1 MSVKIIRFAL
11 PAVAAAALLA
21 GCSSVENSHRQKA
34 GMMADFNAG
43 NNASVMAEI
52 DYKLRE
58 PAWYNSSVVNTGDEV
73 MWRLEA
79 GSMNFHTGKYRECI
93 AQLDAAERLIA
104 EYDNRATVSVRDAG
118 AEAGT
123 AVTNLNAL
131 PYRGFCRDRI
141 ALSIYKSLA
150 YLGIGQEQSF
160 RAQLHRL
167 RDDQK
172 DVQEKYRKF
181 FEQEQ
186 KELDKQ
192 RREHPAEAKKA
203 AASSSES
210 SMTGNAQNAEFTAG
224 LKNVRKI
231 ANRGYGNFLNPAAI
245 YLSGLGNLRDG
256 NFDNARIDF
265 KRLCEAMPN
274 NPTFKQYYATALTLA
289 RRPLTPELQGVK
301 PFDFPVDHDCV
312 YVIFANGRSAAF
324 RQISLYFPVM
334 TAWPMLEFY
343 VPPFRRLYVKADGKQ
358 YASVILADMDGIIAQ
373 EFNERLPGMIARIVI
388 STLIKEAAYHA
399 SIIAIEKSDMDE
411 TAKAVALASVAVGG
425 TAYRVA
431 MNTADTRSWEI
442 LPKEFQLTQFPMPQ
456 NREVTLSTVGAPMGD
471 IKVTLPQNCRSAV
484 IWVGAPSRGNVIC
497 HVLPIPSK

>member
-1 MSVKIIRFAL
+1 MSVIRIAIPSII
-11 PAVAAAALLA
+11 AAALFA

-34 GMMADFNAG
+34 GMMAYYDAG
-43 NNASVMAEI
+43 NNNAVLDEVN
-52 DYKLRE
+52 YKLRE

-79 GSMNFHTGKYRECI
+79 GSINFHVGNYRECI
-93 AQLDAAERLIA
+93 AQFETAERLIA
-104 EYDNRATVSVRDAG
+104 EYDDRATVSVRDAG

-160 RAQLHRL
+160 RAQIHRL

-186 KELDKQ
+186 RELEKQ
-192 RREHPAEAKKA
+192 RRQNPAEARKA
-203 AASSSES
+203 AASASES
-210 SMTGNAQNAEFTAG
+210 GMESNAKNAEFSAG
-224 LKNVRKI
+224 LKNVREV

-245 YLSGLGNLRDG
+245 FLSGLGNLRDSS
-256 NFDNARIDF
+256 FDNARIDF

-274 NPTFKQYYATALTLA
+274 NPVFKQYYATALTLA
-289 RRPLTPELQGVK
+289 GRPLPPELQNVR
-301 PFDFPVDHDCV
+301 PFGFPVDRNCV

-324 RQISLYFPVM
+324 RQIAVYFPIM

-343 VPPFRRLYVKADGKQ
+343 IPPFRKLYATADGKR
-358 YASVILADMDGIIAQ
+358 YESIILADMDGIIAQ
-373 EFNERLPGMIARIVI
+373 EFKERLPGMIARIVL

-399 SIIAIEKSDMDE
+399 SMIAIRNSNMDG
-411 TAKAVALASVAVGG
+411 TAKAIALTSVAVGG
-425 TAYRVA
+425 TTYRVA
-431 MNTADTRSWEI
+431 MNTADTRSWEM

-456 NREVTLSTVGAPMGD
+456 NREVTISAVGAPLGD
-471 IKVTLPQNCRSAV
+471 IKVTLPQNCRSAI
-484 IWVGAPSRGNVIC
+484 IWVGAPSRSNVRC

>member
-1 MSVKIIRFAL
+1 MSVKTILFTL
-11 PAVAAAALLA
+11 PGVIAAVLLA

-34 GMMADFNAG
+34 GMMADYVAG
-43 NNASVMAEI
+43 NNAAVLDEI
-52 DYKLRE
+52 NYKLRE
-58 PAWYNSSVVNTGDEV
+58 PAWYNSSVVHTGDEV

-79 GSMNFHTGKYRECI
+79 GSMNFHIGHYRECI
-93 AQLDAAERLIA
+93 SQFDAAEHLIA
-104 EYDNRATVSVRDAG
+104 DYDDRAVVSVRDAG

-123 AVTNLNAL
+123 AVTNLNTL

-160 RAQLHRL
+160 RAQIHRL

-186 KELDKQ
+186 KELDNQ
-192 RREHPAEAKKA
+192 RRNHPAEARKA
-203 AASSSES
+203 AASASEN
-210 SMTGNAQNAEFTAG
+210 SMTGNTQNAEFAAG
-224 LKNVRKI
+224 LKNVREI

-245 YLSGLGNLRDG
+245 FLSGLGNLRDG
-256 NFDNARIDF
+256 SFDNARIDF

-289 RRPLTPELQGVK
+289 RRPLPPELQGVK

-324 RQISLYFPVM
+324 RQIAIYFPIM

-343 VPPFRRLYVKADGKQ
+343 SPPFRKLCATADGKQ
-358 YASVILADMDGIIAQ
+358 YESVILADMDGIIAQ

-399 SIIAIEKSDMDE
+399 SLIAIEKSNMDG

-425 TAYRVA
+425 TVYRAA
-431 MNTADTRSWEI
+431 MNTADTRSWES

-456 NREVTLSTVGAPMGD
+456 NREVTLSTIGAPLGD
-471 IKVTLPQNCRSAV
+471 IKVKLPQNCRSAV
-484 IWVGAPSRGNVIC
+484 IWVGAPSRRNVLC

>member
-1 MSVKIIRFAL
+1 MNKLDLTLVPAL
-11 PAVAAAALLA
+11 AAMLLA

-34 GMMADFNAG
+34 GMMASYAAG
-43 NNASVMAEI
+43 NNAAVMEEI

-79 GSMNFHTGKYRECI
+79 GSMNFHTGKYQACI
-93 AQLDAAERLIA
+93 DHLETAEQLIA
-104 EYDNRATVSVRDAG
+104 DYDARAVVSVRDAG

-150 YLGIGQEQSF
+150 YLGIGREQSF
-160 RAQLHRL
+160 RAQIHRL

-203 AASSSES
+203 ATSASES
-210 SMTGNAQNAEFTAG
+210 SMTRNTQNAEFSAG
-224 LKNVRKI
+224 LKNVREI

-245 YLSGLGNLRDG
+245 FLSGLGNLRDG
-256 NFDNARIDF
+256 SFDNARIDF

-274 NPTFKQYYATALTLA
+274 NPTFKQYYAAALTGA
-289 RRPLTPELQGVK
+289 RRPLPPELQGVP
-301 PFDFPVDHDCV
+301 PFGFPVDRDCV

-324 RQISLYFPVM
+324 RQIAIYFPIM

-343 VPPFRRLYVKADGKQ
+343 PPPFRTVRATADGKS
-358 YASVILADMDGIIAQ
+358 YDTVILADMDGIIAQ

-399 SIIAIEKSDMDE
+399 SIVAIEKSNMDG
-411 TAKAVALASVAVGG
+411 TAKAITLASVAVGG
-425 TAYRVA
+425 TAYRMA
-431 MNTADTRSWEI
+431 MNTADTRSWET

-456 NREVTLSTVGAPMGD
+456 NREVTITPIGAPAGSL
-471 IKVTLPQNCRSAV
+471 KVTLPQNCRSAV
-484 IWVGAPSRGNVIC
+484 IWVGAPSRGNIIC
-497 HVLPIPSK
+497 HALPIPSK